1 MTLARAVGLRLR
13 MEAAGEEV
21 QAVEQAPAQLGLQEH
36 TLAAAA
42 DSLAW
47 ALQVVQRT
55 PELG

>member
-1 MTLARAVGLRLR
+1 

-21 QAVEQAPAQLGLQEH
+21 QAVEQAPAQPGLQEH